1 MAVDLLAHPAVV
13 AWRRLWPELVPDT
26 VEELRARHTSAIYL
40 LTGVGTDGSAV
51 IAKRSP
57 APEAMIERTVY
68 EEVLRGL
75 PVTSPQFYGMAA
87 SGDDCGWLFT
97 ENVGQERFSPTSPTQ
112 RTLAAQWL
120 ARMHSA
126 AARLDTAARLPDRGP
141 AHYLDHLRL
150 GRETIGRN
158 LDNPALSAKDRR
170 LLRAVSAQC
179 DALERAWGGIE
190 RFCDAAPCTLVH
202 GDFRSKNVRLR
213 VLGSRTTLFPIDWET
228 AGWGVPAAD
237 LAATRGVTPVEQ
249 VDLAAYASMAHDY
262 WPRVDA
268 NVLHELV
275 TVGAVFRRLAAISW
289 DSLDLS
295 YASPQRAVAS
305 MRVYQ
310 DDLRVL
316 VRDLPGCAWPG

>member
-1 MAVDLLAHPAVV
+1 M
-13 AWRRLWPELVPDT
+13 
-26 VEELRARHTSAIYL
+26 
-40 LTGVGTDGSAV
+40 
-51 IAKRSP
+51 
-57 APEAMIERTVY
+57 
-68 EEVLRGL
+68 
-75 PVTSPQFYGMAA
+75 TSPQFYGMAA

-97 ENVGQERFSPTSPTQ
+97 ENVGEERFCPTSPRQ
-112 RTLAAQWL
+112 RTLSAQWL

-126 AARLDTAARLPDRGP
+126 AARLDSAARLPDRGP
-141 AHYLDHLRL
+141 AHYFDHLRL
-150 GRETIGRN
+150 GRETIARN
-158 LDNPALSAKDRR
+158 LDNPALSAEDRR

-179 DALERAWGGIE
+179 DAVERAWGGIE
-190 RFCDAAPCTLVH
+190 RFCATVPCTLVH

-237 LAATRGVTPVEQ
+237 LAATRGVTPLEQ

-295 YASPQRAVAS
+295 YASPQSRGQHACVPGRPAGPRPRPARLRLAGMSRLRATTKPAPARTRAGTRRS
-305 MRVYQ
+305 CSAAPSRSPRAAPTSGQ
-310 DDLRVL
+310 HG
-316 VRDLPGCAWPG
+316 PG